1 MQAKNVLLTAVSAI
15 ALGFSTVQA
24 NAQIKEGT
32 VLAGGGLSLD
42 FGTHK
47 NERPG
52 NNQNTTVTVETRYTN
67 FTFNPKVG
75 YFFTDALAL
84 GLNLNVNTNTEK
96 NKDNGIRSTN
106 SSHTFGVFGRY
117 YFPQKLFLEGE
128 IGLGRQSY
136 NGEDFQNKIFAYS
149 LGVGYA
155 AFLNDHV
162 ALEPMIRYQGTHY
175 TNSRDNRYGDKY
187 GALRLGLGLQV
198 YF

>member
-1 MQAKNVLLTAVSAI
+1 MQAKNVLLTVASAV
-15 ALGFSTVQA
+15 ALGFAALTA

-52 NNQNTTVTVETRYTN
+52 SNQNTTVTVETRYTN

-75 YFFTDALAL
+75 YFFTDDLAL
-84 GLNLNVNTNTEK
+84 GLNLNVNSNTNK
-96 NKDNGIRSTN
+96 NKDNGIRST
-106 SSHTFGVFGRY
+106 SSSYTFGVFGRY

-128 IGLGRQSY
+128 AGFGRQSY
-136 NGEDFQNKIFAYS
+136 NEDDFRNKIFAYS

-155 AFLNDHV
+155 AFLNDHL
-162 ALEPMIRYQGTHY
+162 ALEPMIRYQGTQY
-175 TNSRDNRYGDKY
+175 TNSRDNRYRDKY